1 MSLVSQ
7 ADLLISVHP
16 SIEEGTLYYF
26 WQVNIA
32 RKGAG
37 KPSTVKSSL
46 LGSKK
51 SLMDCVL
58 SPIQCVERCVFS
70 MGVLYHQKNP
80 LLHLQQ
86 LKTLLIDEGELI
98 LETLIIDKKHGKQII
113 PKDRYARM
121 RKTHLV
127 DC

>member
-1 MSLVSQ
+1 VWETIFFKHS
-7 ADLLISVHP
+7 P
-16 SIEEGTLYYF
+16 F

-51 SLMDCVL
+51 SL
-58 SPIQCVERCVFS
+58 I
-70 MGVLYHQKNP
+70 P

-113 PKDRYARM
+113 HHYVP
-121 RKTHLV
+121 
-127 DC
+127 